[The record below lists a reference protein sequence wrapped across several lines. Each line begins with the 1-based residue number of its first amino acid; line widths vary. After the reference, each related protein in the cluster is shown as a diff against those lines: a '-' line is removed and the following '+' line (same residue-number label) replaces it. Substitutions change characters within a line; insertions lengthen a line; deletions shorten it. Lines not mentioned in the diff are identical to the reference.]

1 MAAAVG
7 LALGRTATVASV
19 RATGDDVAQL
29 LHVSDPQN
37 RMEKMDLMR
46 LDADEDFLPRARPPA
61 YEKLERAHR
70 ELSKTVRHAR
80 WVQGV
85 ASHGWTDV
93 AGSEGG
99 IQTKFPVW
107 EKG

>member
-7 LALGRTATVASV
+7 LGRTATVASV
-19 RATGDDVAQL
+19 RATGDDVRAA
-29 LHVSDPQN
+29 LHVSDPKN
-37 RMEKMDLMR
+37 GKDG
-46 LDADEDFLPRARPPA
+46 LDAFGCTSSFSLPRARPPA

-85 ASHGWTDV
+85 ASHGWADV
-93 AGSEGG
+93 AGSEVG
-99 IQTKFPVW
+99 I
-107 EKG
+107 

>member
-1 MAAAVG
+1 
-7 LALGRTATVASV
+7 
-19 RATGDDVAQL
+19 
-29 LHVSDPQN
+29 
-37 RMEKMDLMR
+37 MENLELIL
-46 LDADEDFLPRARPPA
+46 LDAHQVFLPRARPPA
-61 YEKLERAHR
+61 YEKLERAPR

-99 IQTKFPVW
+99 IQTIFPVW

>member
-7 LALGRTATVASV
+7 LGRTATVASV

-29 LHVSDPQN
+29 LHVSDPKN
-37 RMEKMDLMR
+37 GKDG
-46 LDADEDFLPRARPPA
+46 LDAFGCNEVFLPRARPPA

-99 IQTKFPVW
+99 I
-107 EKG
+107 

>member
-1 MAAAVG
+1 MQIKFFY
-7 LALGRTATVASV
+7 LELGPA
-19 RATGDDVAQL
+19 
-29 LHVSDPQN
+29 HVLSWNEPT
-37 RMEKMDLMR
+37 ES
-46 LDADEDFLPRARPPA
+46 
-61 YEKLERAHR
+61 
-70 ELSKTVRHAR
+70 SKTVRHAR

-99 IQTKFPVW
+99 IQTIFPGQ

>member
-1 MAAAVG
+1 MCQT
-7 LALGRTATVASV
+7 R
-19 RATGDDVAQL
+19 
-29 LHVSDPQN
+29 

-46 LDADEDFLPRARPPA
+46 LDAHQVFLPRARPPA

-85 ASHGWTDV
+85 ASPGWTDRDV
-93 AGSEGG
+93 ERGG
-99 IQTKFPVW
+99 IQTNSREGKA
-107 EKG
+107 KGFRL

>member
-1 MAAAVG
+1 MV
-7 LALGRTATVASV
+7 
-19 RATGDDVAQL
+19 
-29 LHVSDPQN
+29 
-37 RMEKMDLMR
+37 KMR
-46 LDADEDFLPRARPPA
+46 LDADEVFLPRARPPA

-93 AGSEGG
+93 VGSGGGKRSVYRGREGVKSG
-99 IQTKFPVW
+99 CPLAVPTR
-107 EKG
+107 